1 MGQSPSDFPELV
13 PPSLHFP
20 PGPASS
26 PFPAAIPRRPEPVTR
41 YVLLFLLTVLTT
53 TYAGQLHYASFVVGF
68 SDQVLDLTGWALFAR
83 GLWYSVSILAIL
95 GCHEFGHYYA
105 CRYYGVDASAPFF
118 LPAPLPITGTLGAFI
133 RIRQPIPSKKA
144 LFDIGIAGPI
154 AGFIVAVPLLL
165 VGMYMSRVVELPD
178 QFEGSVLELGEPLL
192 FKGAAWLTFG
202 SVPEGSTVN
211 MHPIA
216 FAAWFGMLATALN
229 LFPIGQLDG
238 GHISYAVLGRWST
251 HLTLA
256 MVACLIGLVFVS
268 SSWLVWA
275 VLTVG
280 MLILIGPRHPPVWDE
295 HLPLDRTRLW
305 LAGFAVV
312 MFVLCFTPAP
322 IQLVELLRG
331 A

>member
-1 MGQSPSDFPELV
+1 
-13 PPSLHFP
+13 
-20 PGPASS
+20 
-26 PFPAAIPRRPEPVTR
+26 
-41 YVLLFLLTVLTT
+41 
-53 TYAGQLHYASFVVGF
+53 
-68 SDQVLDLTGWALFAR
+68 
-83 GLWYSVSILAIL
+83 
-95 GCHEFGHYYA
+95 
-105 CRYYGVDASAPFF
+105 
-118 LPAPLPITGTLGAFI
+118 
-133 RIRQPIPSKKA
+133 
-144 LFDIGIAGPI
+144 
-154 AGFIVAVPLLL
+154 
-165 VGMYMSRVVELPD
+165 
-178 QFEGSVLELGEPLL
+178 VLELGEPLL
-192 FKGAAWLTFG
+192 FKAAAWLTFG
-202 SVPEGSTVN
+202 AVPEGSTVN
-211 MHPIA
+211 MHPVA
-216 FAAWFGMLATALN
+216 FAAWFGLLATALN

-238 GHISYAVLGRWST
+238 GHIAYAVLGRWST

-280 MLILIGPRHPPVWDE
+280 MLLLIGPRHPPVWDE

>member
-1 MGQSPSDFPELV
+1 MGQFPSEVPEVSVAPFHLQPGEFSPSAAVAV
-13 PPSLHFP
+13 PRP
-20 PGPASS
+20 
-26 PFPAAIPRRPEPVTR
+26 PEPMTR

-68 SDQVLDLTGWALFAR
+68 SDRTLDLSGWELFAR

-133 RIRQPIPSKKA
+133 RIRQPIPSKRA

-165 VGMYMSRVVELPD
+165 VGMYLSRVVVLPE
-178 QFEGSVLELGEPLL
+178 QFEGAVLELGEPLL
-192 FKGAAWLTFG
+192 FKAAAWLTFG
-202 SVPEGSTVN
+202 AVPEGSTVN
-211 MHPIA
+211 MHPVA
-216 FAAWFGMLATALN
+216 FAAWFGLLATALN

-238 GHISYAVLGRWST
+238 GHIAYAVLGRWST

-280 MLILIGPRHPPVWDE
+280 MLLLIGPRHPPVWDE